1 MLSTVQSGALRG
13 VDGLAVAVEVDL
25 FGTKS
30 KVFVVGLPEGA
41 VKEGM
46 FRVGAAIRNAGYKYP
61 GSRKVVI
68 NLAPADL
75 RKEGSAF
82 DLPIAVGILGACGQL
97 PRAAVDGYAV
107 LGELSLDG
115 TVKAVRGA
123 LPIAA
128 GARSRGL
135 RGIIL
140 PEANAREAAV
150 VQDLEVLPVRTL
162 VDAVEFFRGER
173 PIEPTRVDLEAV
185 FNGDGR
191 AEADFADVRGQD
203 GAKRALEV
211 AAAGGHNVLMVGPP
225 GAGKTMLAQ
234 RLGTILPPL
243 TLEEAVEATRVHSV
257 LGLMRGRSLVTS
269 RPFRA
274 PHHTISDAGLIGGG
288 AMPRPGEVSLAHRGV
303 LFLDELP
310 EFRKNVLEVLRQP
323 LEERR
328 ITVTRAAGSVSF
340 PADIML
346 VAAMNPCPCGYLG
359 DAQHRCT
366 CTIQQVQRYRS
377 RISGPLLDRIDLH
390 LEVRPVPYAELTD
403 AAPGETSAAIRAR
416 VHRARAAQLRRFA
429 GRHLY
434 CNAQMTTADR
444 RTAAAIDA
452 AASQLLERAMRSLA
466 LSARAYTRILKV
478 ARTIADLA
486 GAESITAAHVAEA
499 VQYRTLDRAVS

>member
-1 MLSTVQSGALRG
+1 MLATVQSGALRG

-25 FGTKS
+25 FGQSNGLK
-30 KVFVVGLPEGA
+30 VVGLPEGA
-41 VKEGM
+41 VREGM
-46 FRVGAAIRNAGYKYP
+46 FRVRVAVRNSGYKFP
-61 GSRKVVI
+61 GGRRLVI

-75 RKEGSAF
+75 RKEGAAF
-82 DLPIAVGILGACGQL
+82 DLPIAVAVLASSGQL
-97 PRAAVDGYAV
+97 PRQELAGYAV

-115 TVKAVRGA
+115 TVKAIRGA

-135 RGIIL
+135 RGILL

-150 VQDLEVLPVRTL
+150 VHDLAVFPVRTL
-162 VDAVEFFRGER
+162 GEAVEFLRGER
-173 PIEPTRVDLEAV
+173 PIEPTRVDLQAV
-185 FNGDGR
+185 FSRDGR
-191 AEADFADVRGQD
+191 HEIDFADVRGQD

-243 TLEEAVEATRVHSV
+243 TLEEAVETTRVHSV
-257 LGLMRGRSLVTS
+257 LGLMRGRSLIAA

-288 AMPRPGEVSLAHRGV
+288 SIPRPGEVSLAHRGV

-310 EFRKNVLEVLRQP
+310 EFRKHVLEVLRQP

-328 ITVTRAAGSVSF
+328 ITVTRASGSVSF

-366 CTIQQVQRYRS
+366 CTIQQVQKYRS

-390 LEVRPVPYAELTD
+390 LEVRPVPYRELAAT
-403 AAPGETSAAIRAR
+403 APGESSSALRAR
-416 VHRARAAQLRRFA
+416 VHRARAAQLARFA
-429 GRHLY
+429 GRRLF
-434 CNAQMTTADR
+434 CNAQMTAADL

-452 AASQLLERAMRSLA
+452 PASQLLERAMHSLA

-486 GAESITAAHVAEA
+486 GSESIAAAHVAEA
-499 VQYRTLDRAVS
+499 VQYRTLDRAVG